1 MCYLVAPWGRGRVE
15 RKEGERKKGGDCMGD
30 SERSLPP
37 EWETRETSGL
47 SNEGVDSFTTA
58 FRSKGEE
65 WWAKA
70 ELQAAK
76 LITSIQPNPAS
87 ETRRLAV
94 AAYVT
99 KVIKSCINCE
109 VSELLFVS
117 NYRQSCV

>member
-1 MCYLVAPWGRGRVE
+1 
-15 RKEGERKKGGDCMGD
+15 MGD

-58 FRSKGEE
+58 FRTFRSKGEE

-76 LITSIQPNPAS
+76 LITAIQPNPAS
-87 ETRRLAV
+87 ETMRLAV

-109 VSELLFVS
+109 VSELLLCLITDNHV
-117 NYRQSCV
+117 